1 MAKEKKF
8 DRIKN
13 ENYVNIAGWMIREL
27 NLKGNELIIYAII
40 YGFTQAEDQVFNGG
54 LEYLAQWTNSTQQGV
69 HKNLKSLIDKEL
81 IVVRKVKT
89 NKGQCCEYK
98 ATTSTK
104 FNTPTSTKF
113 NKGIK
118 QSLSTPIKQSLSNNI
133 NNNNISNNIN
143 NKQLEKEFNQIWEL
157 YPRKVGKSPAL
168 AKYIKARKDGV
179 EFETVKAGVENYAR
193 FVKGKN
199 EKYIKHGSTWF
210 NQKGWEDEY
219 NVKPKLEG
227 KGFLSG

>member
-27 NLKGNELIIYAII
+27 KLKGNELIIYAII
-40 YGFTQAEDQVFNGG
+40 YGFTQAENQVFNGS
-54 LEYLAQWTNSTQQGV
+54 LEYLSQWTNSSKQTV
-69 HKNLKSLIDKEL
+69 LTNLKSLLDKGL
-81 IVVRKVKT
+81 IAKKEQIINNVKFVEYYSKNLNTPIQKTLIGGGQKTLPNNIYTDTKT
-89 NKGQCCEYK
+89 NNIKENNKKK
-98 ATTSTK
+98 A
-104 FNTPTSTKF
+104 N
-113 NKGIK
+113 IK
-118 QSLSTPIKQSLSNNI
+118 QLK
-133 NNNNISNNIN
+133 
-143 NKQLEKEFNQIWEL
+143 KEFEEIWKL
-157 YPRKVGKSPAL
+157 YPRKIGKSPAL
-168 AKYIKARKDGV
+168 AKYIKARQDGV
-179 EFETVKAGVENYAR
+179 TFETVKSGVEKYAR

-219 NVKPKLEG
+219 NVKPKLEE